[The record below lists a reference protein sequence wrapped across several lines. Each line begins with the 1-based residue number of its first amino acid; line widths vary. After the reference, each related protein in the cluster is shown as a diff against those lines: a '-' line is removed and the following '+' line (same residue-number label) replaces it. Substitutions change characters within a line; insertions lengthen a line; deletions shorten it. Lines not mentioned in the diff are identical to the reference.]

1 MGILNRLSGR
11 GFKALDVGEVAEVV
25 ASVTDDSDSGLD
37 KALVLIRQQKE
48 LIVKQQAQ
56 LQQQKGTIASLMS
69 TIDILKKKKAS
80 PAKEVAPVKPAQT
93 EESGTMAT
101 LRRKFGI

>member
-1 MGILNRLSGR
+1 MMAILNRLTGR
-11 GFKALDVGEVAEVV
+11 GFKALEVGEVAEVV
-25 ASVTDDSDSGLD
+25 ASVTSDSDRGLD

-48 LIVKQQAQ
+48 LILKQQAQ

-80 PAKEVAPVKPAQT
+80 PAEAKPAQK
-93 EESGTMAT
+93 EESST
-101 LRRKFGI
+101 LSVLKKRFGL